1 MNEKRHKVTC
11 QKCHKTWLATAA
23 ETEAHVQA
31 CTGKAKTKE
40 QLHTCP
46 LCHRGNFTLSGL
58 KTHTCRPVKREAKMI
73 TCDKV
78 YLHRT
83 ADLTLHPMLAR
94 VLMMHEVS
102 EKLGKQKVKKPEHR
116 AALTELDADMQAFFA
131 DLDENGIIEPLKVTR
146 DGKVADGRHR
156 LRWATLRGVAS
167 VPAVTVSDEE
177 AVRIIEGSVVA
188 RRHWTKGMKAYFA
201 VLMHPSVVDAGKAKS
216 AANLKQAPIPTESES
231 VPMTREALAAKFG
244 VSSDLIDQACKL
256 FTSFEASK
264 TLREK
269 HEKLV
274 WAGFGLGGIIA
285 GLAGHDATH
294 EKAIQP
300 SNLTAGIF
308 RRFNAFGGNI
318 AKTWD
323 KLPDD
328 DQRQFVG
335 EALGTFLSKLPEE
348 LRTIARAK
356 LADHPDA

>member
-23 ETEAHVQA
+23 ETQAHVQN
-31 CTGKAKTKE
+31 CTGKAKPKE

-46 LCHRGNFTLSGL
+46 LCHRGNFTASGL
-58 KTHTCRPVKREAKMI
+58 KTHTCKPVKRAAKVI
-73 TCDKV
+73 KCDKV
-78 YLHRT
+78 ERRNT
-83 ADLTLHPMLAR
+83 DTLTLHPMLAR

-102 EKLGKQKVKKPEHR
+102 ERLGKQKVKKPEHR
-116 AALTELDADMQAFFA
+116 DAIVELDADMQAFFA
-131 DLDENGIIEPLKVTR
+131 DLDENGIIEPLKVTV

-156 LRWATLRGVAS
+156 LRWASLRDALS
-167 VPAVTVSDEE
+167 VPVVVVSDEE

-201 VLMHPSVVDAGKAKS
+201 VLMHPEVADTKVGRPINSDSVG
-216 AANLKQAPIPTESES
+216 I
-231 VPMTREALAAKFG
+231 TREALAAKFG

-256 FTSFEASK
+256 FTAFEASK

-294 EKAIQP
+294 DKAIKP

-335 EALGTFLSKLPEE
+335 EALGTFLSKLPAE